1 MGILTTMI
9 IGLIVGA
16 IAKFIM
22 PGKQGGGIIM
32 TMILGIVGSLLA
44 SYGGQAMGIYQAG
57 QGAGLIGSI
66 VGALIVL
73 IIYGMVS
80 KGKGAD

>member
-1 MGILTTMI
+1 MIWTLI
-9 IGLIVGA
+9 IGLVAGA
-16 IAKFIM
+16 IAKFLM

-32 TMILGIVGSLLA
+32 TMLLGVVGA
-44 SYGGQAMGIYQAG
+44 FVATFAGQALGLYGAG
-57 QGAGLIGSI
+57 QGAGLIGSV

-80 KGKGAD
+80 KGKSGA